1 MKYTEGNRGRIFIMR
16 LEDGDVIPQTL
27 EEFASAKNI
36 RAALVFFLGGAQKG
50 SKVIVGPED
59 NTEDKPIPMVEELEG
74 ISEAVGVGT
83 MFRNEAGEPRL
94 HMHAAFGRK
103 NKTVTGCTRAGVNIW
118 NVGEVVIME
127 ITGTGVG
134 RKVNP
139 QNGFELLEL

>member
-16 LEDGDVIPQTL
+16 LEDGDVIPRTL

-50 SKVIVGPED
+50 SKVIVGPEE
-59 NTEDKPIPMVEELEG
+59 NTDEKPIPMVAGLEG
-74 ISEAVGVGT
+74 ISEALGVGT
-83 MFRNEAGEPRL
+83 MFRNESDEPKL

-103 NKTVTGCTRAGVNIW
+103 DKTITGCTREGVNIW

-127 ITGTGVG
+127 ITGTGAS

-139 QNGFELLEL
+139 QSGFELLEL